1 MSLLA
6 LPNELLNVII
16 TYLETERDINALV
29 QTSRHLYTQLN
40 DYLYAHD
47 IIHTEAYAIYWAV
60 HKAVLTENQAVRES
74 SLRTAQLIFQQRV
87 PTPKEAVRAFHR
99 ALREAV
105 RYGAEDLVRLF
116 ISHGIGPNPDPRLG
130 SRTGGCRPALH
141 DAIRSGHDRIVLLL
155 MSAGADPY
163 LTQWGVNALD
173 IAVQSQHVPITWHLL
188 EMGVDPHRAGH
199 YPLCIAATRG
209 SELIVQLLLKK
220 GVDPNAEVMPRRQD
234 RPLHYAVRAGHEPV
248 VRLLL
253 EQGADPDAVSASAQ
267 TPLYMAAENGRV
279 GIVNLLLERGA
290 DPNRVAY
297 QGTALDVARAAWR
310 QVEDKTRHEAV
321 IRILGG

>member
-6 LPNELLNVII
+6 LPNELLNSII

-29 QTSRHLYTQLN
+29 RTSRHLYTQLN

-60 HKAVLTENQAVRES
+60 RESILTDHQAVRES

-87 PTPKEAVRAFHR
+87 PTPKEATRAFYR
-99 ALREAV
+99 ALQEAV

-130 SRTGGCRPALH
+130 SRPALH
-141 DAIRSGHDRIVLLL
+141 DAIRSGHDRIVLFL
-155 MSAGADPY
+155 MSAGANPY
-163 LTQWGVNALD
+163 LTQWGANALD

-209 SELIVQLLLKK
+209 SELIVRLLLEK
-220 GVDPNAEVMPRRQD
+220 GVHPNSEVMPRRQD
-234 RPLHYAVRAGHEPV
+234 RPLHYAVREGHEPI

-253 EQGADPDAVSASAQ
+253 EQGADPNAVPASAQ
-267 TPLYMAAENGRV
+267 TPLYVAAENGRAE
-279 GIVNLLLERGA
+279 IVKLLLEWGA
-290 DPNRVAY
+290 DRSRVAY
-297 QGTALDVARAAWR
+297 QGTPLDVARAAWT

>member
-1 MSLLA
+1 
-6 LPNELLNVII
+6 
-16 TYLETERDINALV
+16 
-29 QTSRHLYTQLN
+29 
-40 DYLYAHD
+40 
-47 IIHTEAYAIYWAV
+47 
-60 HKAVLTENQAVRES
+60 
-74 SLRTAQLIFQQRV
+74 
-87 PTPKEAVRAFHR
+87 
-99 ALREAV
+99 
-105 RYGAEDLVRLF
+105 
-116 ISHGIGPNPDPRLG
+116 
-130 SRTGGCRPALH
+130 
-141 DAIRSGHDRIVLLL
+141 
-155 MSAGADPY
+155 
-163 LTQWGVNALD
+163 VNALD

-279 GIVNLLLERGA
+279 EIVDLLLEWGA
-290 DPNRVAY
+290 DRSRVAY
-297 QGTALDVARAAWR
+297 QGTPLDVARAAWR
-310 QVEDKTRHEAV
+310 QVEDKTRHDAV
-321 IRILGG
+321 IRMLGG